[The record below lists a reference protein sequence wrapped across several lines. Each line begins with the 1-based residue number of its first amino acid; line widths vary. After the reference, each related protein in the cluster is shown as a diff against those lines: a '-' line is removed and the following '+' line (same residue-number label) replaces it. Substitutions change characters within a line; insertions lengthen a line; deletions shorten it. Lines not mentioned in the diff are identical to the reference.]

1 MNSLARKL
9 TVSTLLAAVLGTAA
23 CVFNN
28 NEPVG
33 ETVTESKTV
42 QLEGAKSVQVQIKMG
57 AGELKVEGGANDLMN
72 ADFTYNVPRWKP
84 EVHYDASGGTGQLTI
99 QQPEGSHGHGGRTR
113 YEWDLRFSN
122 QVPMEMTIDQGAGST
137 NLNLADLALSKL
149 KVNMGAGET
158 TINLDGKWKNDLA
171 ASIHGGVGQATLKLP
186 RDVGVH
192 VVAHGGLGA
201 INASGFSKQGDAYI
215 NDAYGKSPVTLHIEV
230 EGGVGDGRKL
240 GDSLTKSR
248 R

>member
-1 MNSLARKL
+1 MDCRNRRLVTGLPLILMVGA
-9 TVSTLLAAVLGTAA
+9 AA

-33 ETVTESKTV
+33 ETVTDSKTV
-42 QLEGAKSVQVQIKMG
+42 QLGGAKSVQVQIKMG
-57 AGELKVEGGANDLMN
+57 AGELKVEGGASDLMN

-84 EVHYDASGGTGQLTI
+84 EVQYDASGGTGQLTI

-113 YEWDLRFSN
+113 YEWDLRFNN

-137 NLNLADLALSKL
+137 NLDLAGLALSKL

-171 ASIHGGVGQATLKLP
+171 ASIHGGVGEATLKLP

-201 INASGFSKQGDAYI
+201 INASGFTKQGDAYV
-215 NDAYGKSPVTLHIEV
+215 NEAYGKSPVTLQIEV
-230 EGGVGDGRKL
+230 EGGVGEINLEMG
-240 GDSLTKSR
+240 GSSGTV
-248 R
+248 